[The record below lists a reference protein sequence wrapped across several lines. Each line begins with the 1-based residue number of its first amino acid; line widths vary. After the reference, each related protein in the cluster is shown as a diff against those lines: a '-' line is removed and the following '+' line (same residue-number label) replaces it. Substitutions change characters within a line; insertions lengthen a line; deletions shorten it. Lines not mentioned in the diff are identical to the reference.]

1 MGRSVPIP
9 VKVVLVG
16 FDQNQIDIPYLMS
29 GYGPNSESGSGVS
42 LPTAITNQDLN
53 SGNDTGVIFRPQ
65 YSFTF
70 ASGGFKQNL
79 LNYLTS
85 IEKDKKGVD
94 PWFVQFAQDTQN
106 PDYVVQNP
114 VAINYAVYD
123 ANSVEDWL
131 WSHGQDFG
139 GYPTNGWTLIL
150 AYLPELPTITSADVK
165 AFERSNGATLP
176 KTTPHYYGISSTDA
190 DLGYALRY
198 RDFMDAWGGHH
209 RMWFADFS
217 AGPVLNSQWEDIPL
231 QVAMGDNNIDSSTPF
246 GKTWLTEYVGD
257 YVAQATYNF
266 VAPGFVYY
274 PQYSPNYQIDVFVFD
289 DRNSTEKTAIP
300 IQKTVN
306 KDMIQSAFR
315 DLVPYSS
322 VTVNVNFPSVPSDLH
337 NLMQASYKY
346 TDSWL
351 MGAVFATPERYGIV
365 DLRPVYDYVLKNFA
379 TYEKNPRI
387 SAGLITI
394 PAFAFAFSS
403 ETYFSYTYKWIIGK
417 TDWETGA
424 LLGIAMP
431 EGAFI
436 SLNQWTFTRGD
447 QITPPQP
454 GKGEGMTQTIIH
466 ELGHEFGLSHPHNYG
481 NIGDFITSP
490 MGYFTNDY
498 KFQLYDKEPLWRA
511 HVDQLYIQTKVL
523 LSKAPAGTL
532 MSQAQS
538 KLAEVDAAYSQM
550 KYADAIAPVIAAY
563 NFAAQATGAPLL
575 QSPLPLTLTTQVTT
589 APTTSPLLMALVV
602 GIIVGGAIAL
612 IAVLTLKRGKQ
623 EGS

>member
-1 MGRSVPIP
+1 
-9 VKVVLVG
+9 
-16 FDQNQIDIPYLMS
+16 
-29 GYGPNSESGSGVS
+29 
-42 LPTAITNQDLN
+42 
-53 SGNDTGVIFRPQ
+53 
-65 YSFTF
+65 
-70 ASGGFKQNL
+70 
-79 LNYLTS
+79 
-85 IEKDKKGVD
+85 
-94 PWFVQFAQDTQN
+94 
-106 PDYVVQNP
+106 
-114 VAINYAVYD
+114 
-123 ANSVEDWL
+123 
-131 WSHGQDFG
+131 
-139 GYPTNGWTLIL
+139 
-150 AYLPELPTITSADVK
+150 
-165 AFERSNGATLP
+165 
-176 KTTPHYYGISSTDA
+176 
-190 DLGYALRY
+190 
-198 RDFMDAWGGHH
+198 
-209 RMWFADFS
+209 
-217 AGPVLNSQWEDIPL
+217 
-231 QVAMGDNNIDSSTPF
+231 
-246 GKTWLTEYVGD
+246 
-257 YVAQATYNF
+257 
-266 VAPGFVYY
+266 
-274 PQYSPNYQIDVFVFD
+274 
-289 DRNSTEKTAIP
+289 
-300 IQKTVN
+300 
-306 KDMIQSAFR
+306 
-315 DLVPYSS
+315 
-322 VTVNVNFPSVPSDLH
+322 
-337 NLMQASYKY
+337 
-346 TDSWL
+346 